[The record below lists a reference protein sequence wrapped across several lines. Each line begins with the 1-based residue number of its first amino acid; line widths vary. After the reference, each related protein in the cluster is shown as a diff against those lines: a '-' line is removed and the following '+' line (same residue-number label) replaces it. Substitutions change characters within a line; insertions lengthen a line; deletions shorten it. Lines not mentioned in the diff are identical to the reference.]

1 MRQQRRR
8 RVLAT
13 RSGRQPPPHRIAR
26 PHATCSKPR
35 AACAAAQLLLA
46 TQWTS
51 WVLAGLAAAVCC
63 ALRAEGGRSADRGG
77 DRAGARRLRE
87 ADEEGE
93 EGQGARSVR
102 RTACRR
108 PSGSQHSAKRG
119 ACLSGSL
126 RRRMRSIANDRS
138 ACDGDGDGDGG
149 YSGFSACHG
158 ATTRV
163 LCKQQRTRLQPRQ
176 QPRRHT
182 AACTALWIGHATS
195 TIHRDAYQRIEQRT
209 CAAAR
214 RRRCSAA
221 LRWHLQCG
229 AVAVR
234 RHSFL
239 PCSGAQR
246 HWAAGRTSRPS
257 RPSCGRSRRGS
268 IGLPDTNAE
277 QPRAPLR
284 SGRQAPHRTAGPV
297 RACVSSSRFRMAR
310 QAPLPRTVA
319 RKLQWWAVTPSA
331 LPCLRASSVI
341 SSRSFKT
348 RGRCRC
354 TFRPLSCHRISRRAV
369 PCRAVPPM
377 CTHAFGAAD

>member
-1 MRQQRRR
+1 MKGKGKKRAPHGLQKAER
-8 RVLAT
+8 LAALGET
-13 RSGRQPPPHRIAR
+13 WRLSLRQPPSA
-26 PHATCSKPR
+26 HAINR
-35 AACAAAQLLLA
+35 Q
-46 TQWTS
+46 
-51 WVLAGLAAAVCC
+51 
-63 ALRAEGGRSADRGG
+63 
-77 DRAGARRLRE
+77 
-87 ADEEGE
+87 
-93 EGQGARSVR
+93 
-102 RTACRR
+102 
-108 PSGSQHSAKRG
+108 
-119 ACLSGSL
+119 
-126 RRRMRSIANDRS
+126 RS
-138 ACDGDGDGDGG
+138 ACDGDGDGDGDGG

-176 QPRRHT
+176 QSRRHT

-195 TIHRDAYQRIEQRT
+195 TIHLDAYQRIEQLM